1 MAGVEHDPRQ
11 GERVEHFV
19 HGSGT
24 LIEKLAFGRL
34 RVRFDRAPQLP
45 RTIDR
50 DELLPPPSATRAEA
64 EPPARSKAPK
74 RAAGAAGSADTGS
87 ADAGSPPPVP
97 APPAPPPTPLA
108 PAARPAP
115 APLPAEALPKLTLD
129 RSSAWQTLEALRLG
143 VVPTRGTADYTVGRT
158 AELEALRG
166 LLRAGSGCRFL
177 WGDYGSGKTHL
188 LEAFEQQALEA
199 GHAVVRLTLD
209 PREQALNHPRRL
221 YQQIARG
228 LRVPGRPVSGLAGLF
243 EGLATSPDH
252 KAPHGRQA
260 SRFFSPVLFVES
272 HGDEELAES
281 FQGYAR
287 GEDVEIDEL
296 NATLAR
302 LRWGGERLLT
312 LSDYRTYGR
321 MYAHLI
327 GTLSV
332 WAKDA
337 GHRGL
342 VLLFDEVERVE
353 ALNPAERHYAQEVLK
368 HFAALALPPE
378 QLAFDP
384 EALYKGGQPV
394 HRALPLRFRPEQ
406 PLCAVFAV
414 TPLEETDAWVRLI
427 STEAGLHLRLSTL
440 HQSLQ
445 SELVARLLRLYTRA
459 YPGFAPREGLEG
471 RLLGQLAAL
480 VQDGQDSQRALVR
493 QLVFGLDGERL
504 GASPERPAPAPE
516 DF

>member
-1 MAGVEHDPRQ
+1 MGGGEHDPRA

-34 RVRFDRAPQLP
+34 RVRFDRAPNLP

-50 DELLPPPSATRAEA
+50 DELLPPPSPSRAEPEGA
-64 EPPARSKAPK
+64 GTGAAKRGSAPAGPARI
-74 RAAGAAGSADTGS
+74 AAAA
-87 ADAGSPPPVP
+87 VP
-97 APPAPPPTPLA
+97 APAAPPPPPPAPLA

-115 APLPAEALPKLTLD
+115 APLSAEALPKLTLD
-129 RSSAWQTLEALRLG
+129 QASAWQTLEALRLG
-143 VVPTRGTADYTVGRT
+143 VVPSRGTADYTVGRA
-158 AELEALRG
+158 AELEALRA
-166 LLRAGSGCRFL
+166 LLRQGHGCRFL

-199 GHAVVRLTLD
+199 GHAVARLTLD
-209 PREQALNHPRRL
+209 PREQALHHPRRL

-243 EGLATSPDH
+243 DGLSTSPEH

-272 HGDEELAES
+272 HGDEDLAES
-281 FQGYAR
+281 FQSYAR
-287 GEDVEIDEL
+287 GEDVEMEEL
-296 NATLAR
+296 NAVLAR

-327 GTLSV
+327 GTLAV
-332 WAKDA
+332 WAEDA

-353 ALNPAERHYAQEVLK
+353 ALSPAERHYAQEVLQ
-368 HFAALALPPE
+368 HFAALALPAE

-414 TPLEETDAWVRLI
+414 TPLEETDAWVRRI
-427 STEAGLHLRLSTL
+427 STAADLHLRLSTL
-440 HQSLQ
+440 HQSLH
-445 SELVARLLRLYTRA
+445 SELVLRLVRLYARA
-459 YPGFAPREGLEG
+459 YPGFAPGAGLEA
-471 RLLGQLAAL
+471 RLLARLGEL
-480 VQDGQDSQRALVR
+480 VADGHDSQRTLVR
-493 QLVFGLDGERL
+493 QLVFGLDQERL
-504 GASPERPAPAPE
+504 GPGPGSPASDSQ